1 MQDSGYSKSYPSEE
15 EGATRIFEQ
24 KEHTNVEGFL
34 TEKECQD
41 LYKVL
46 LRDEHKILR
55 YPSAPESEHTG
66 TTTRYET
73 YNLLRHPDVRHLRL
87 PERLSQL
94 PKFRHLNT
102 LYIQCWVNI
111 LHNNQGIVG
120 HAHALDEHG
129 VAISGDDFL
138 ACSVYIQGPKPSYTW
153 YEDPK
158 TNEDRK
164 IENIPGDLH
173 LVGSHLFHEVKRNIH
188 TQPRMSIAMDVY
200 PQQSIDFWKEHLTPT
215 EFNARFFT
223 FLRTTV

>member
-1 MQDSGYSKSYPSEE
+1 MQDSGYSKSYPSE

-55 YPSAPESEHTG
+55 YPSAFESGYTG
-66 TTTRYET
+66 TTTKYET

-87 PERLSQL
+87 PERLFAL
-94 PKFRHLNT
+94 PRFQNLNT

-111 LHNNQGIVG
+111 LHNNEFLVR
-120 HAHALDEHG
+120 HAHAADVDDEY
-129 VAISGDDFL
+129 IDDYNDFL

-158 TNEDRK
+158 TNDNRK

-173 LVGSHLFHEVKRNIH
+173 LVGSHLMHEVKRNIH

-200 PQQSIDFWKEHLTPT
+200 PTCPVFFKERIAPT
-215 EFNARFFT
+215 EFNARFIT
-223 FLRTTV
+223 VSRTTV